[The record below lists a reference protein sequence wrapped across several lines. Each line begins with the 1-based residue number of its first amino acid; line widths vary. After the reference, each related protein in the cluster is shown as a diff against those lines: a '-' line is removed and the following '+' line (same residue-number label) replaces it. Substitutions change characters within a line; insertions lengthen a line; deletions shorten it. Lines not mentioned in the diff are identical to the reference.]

1 MSQPATLVSAEE
13 LVELIRSAAPEI
25 IGDANA
31 ETSFDEMEVDSLSLV
46 EIAVMIS
53 QKYGCTLHDWEI
65 AEAGSFAALSDIVSA
80 RRSLEG
86 TP

>member
-1 MSQPATLVSAEE
+1 MSQSAILVSAEE

-31 ETSFDEMEVDSLSLV
+31 GTSFDEMEVDSLSLV

-53 QKYGCTLHDWEI
+53 QKYGFTLHDWEI
-65 AEAGSFAALSDIVSA
+65 AEAGSFSALSDIVSP
-80 RRSLEG
+80 RRAPED

>member
-13 LVELIRSAAPEI
+13 LVELIRLAAPEI

-31 ETSFDEMEVDSLSLV
+31 ETSFEAMEVDSLSLV

-53 QKYGCTLHDWEI
+53 QKYGFTLHDWEI
-65 AEAGSFAALSDIVSA
+65 AEAGSFATLSDIVSA

-86 TP
+86 TH